1 MSLKKQILEALLQ
14 LIRSGEDNDLN
25 FQNISSF
32 SGISMADIKSN
43 FDTEEQ
49 LYDAL
54 SQSRINVHFE
64 KSKNILGNPNPLQ
77 NLLNHDLELV
87 YRINFFAKK
96 YHSSSVAGAIGRKS
110 IQDIQVKMHQHYEQ
124 ILNTKV
130 YLMPEDVQD
139 SVLYAKFITHSLFF
153 LTKENLDQIL
163 PADLT
168 KESATRQIIESL
180 FPKIDLGF

>member
-14 LIRSGEDNDLN
+14 LVRSGEKNDLN
-25 FQNISSF
+25 FQNISNF
-32 SGISMADIKSN
+32 SGISIADIKSN

-54 SQSRINVHFE
+54 CESRINEHLE
-64 KSKNILGNPNPLQ
+64 KSENILENPDPLQ

-87 YRINFFAKK
+87 YRIDFFGKK
-96 YHSSSVAGAIGRKS
+96 YHSSSIAGAIGRKS
-110 IQDIQVKMHQHYEQ
+110 IQYIQVKMNQHYEQ

-139 SVLYAKFITHSLFF
+139 SVLYAKFITHS
-153 LTKENLDQIL
+153 
-163 PADLT
+163 
-168 KESATRQIIESL
+168 
-180 FPKIDLGF
+180 

>member
-1 MSLKKQILEALLQ
+1 MSLKKQILEATLQ
-14 LIRSGEDNDLN
+14 LVRSEDNTELSIQHLSDY
-25 FQNISSF
+25 
-32 SGISMADIKSN
+32 SGISISNIESNYETIEQIINMIFEIGTSEHLAKSKV
-43 FDTEEQ
+43 
-49 LYDAL
+49 
-54 SQSRINVHFE
+54 IIE
-64 KSKNILGNPNPLQ
+64 KSDPLQ

-96 YHSSSVAGAIGRKS
+96 YHSSSVTGAIGRKS

-153 LTKENLDQIL
+153 LTKENLEQIL
-163 PADLT
+163 HADLT

>member
-14 LIRSGEDNDLN
+14 LVRSGEKNDLN
-25 FQNISSF
+25 FQNVSSF
-32 SGISMADIKSN
+32 SGISVIDIKSI

-54 SQSRINVHFE
+54 SESRINEHLE
-64 KSKNILGNPNPLQ
+64 KSENILRNPDPLQ

-96 YHSSSVAGAIGRKS
+96 YHSSSTIGTIGRKS
-110 IQDIQVKMHQHYEQ
+110 IQDIQLKMYQHYEQ

-153 LTKENLDQIL
+153 LTKENLEQIL
-163 PADLT
+163 PANLS

-180 FPKIDLGF
+180 FPRIDLGF